1 VAMGRSINLGLA
13 PATSESVRIVEHEL
27 DMIRRWTPPR
37 IAAGRFERIK
47 AWLIPGGGRSVAPP
61 MRSVARELEELM
73 PSRDN

>member
-1 VAMGRSINLGLA
+1 VAMGRSINAGHA
-13 PATSESVRIVEHEL
+13 PASSEVVRIVEHEL

-37 IAAGRFERIK
+37 VVASRLGRFVAWLMPAGR
-47 AWLIPGGGRSVAPP
+47 AVGSP